1 MLFRLFKMIHF
12 PLLMIDHDCLET
24 KHPGWNIEFGPKGFM
39 VCSKCNSS
47 SFSFNCLWGMLVYS
61 LLGAQTSRSAQP
73 YLKIVRFLST
83 CFKLFNESFISHL
96 SDNSLILQCCHVLH
110 FFSLLIEASTK
121 RSEV

>member
-47 SFSFNCLWGMLVYS
+47 SSSFNCRWGMLVYS

-83 CFKLFNESFISHL
+83 CFKLFNESFISLIYLITLL
-96 SDNSLILQCCHVLH
+96 SCNAVMFYTFLVYS
-110 FFSLLIEASTK
+110 
-121 RSEV
+121 